1 MLGITQFQDSERFTD
16 CGRYSVLS
24 SEAKLPHLLAAGLV
38 GDAEW
43 FMHAA
48 AVFMALAVALLS
60 VSLSGP
66 APMALAAPP
75 ATPIAH
81 ITPPPEERVD
91 INHAPLAE
99 LLEVH
104 GLTQSWAAR
113 IVRFR
118 PYRTKQDLLDRGV
131 LNGQVYDRI
140 KDYVIAHRE
149 KKQPLKPVRKY
160 EGDGPKPVPFMQ
172 FHNTE

>member
-1 MLGITQFQDSERFTD
+1 M
-16 CGRYSVLS
+16 
-24 SEAKLPHLLAAGLV
+24 
-38 GDAEW
+38 
-43 FMHAA
+43 
-48 AVFMALAVALLS
+48 AVVLLS

-66 APMALAAPP
+66 GQVALAAPP
-75 ATPIAH
+75 ATPRALKIPA
-81 ITPPPEERVD
+81 PEARVD
-91 INHAPLAE
+91 INHATPTE
-99 LLEVH
+99 LSKVP

-149 KKQPLKPVRKY
+149 AKQHLEPVRKH

-172 FHNTE
+172 FHNSE